1 MTIDEM
7 IAKKKEYGFSCEY
20 IADKSRVP
28 LSTVQKIFSK
38 ITTAPRRKTL
48 EALWA
53 VFAQAEN
60 TNRHNK
66 IKGCS
71 EDLVLEDGTELNCVR
86 EDASDYGSVDGS
98 SALKVRYLSKEDNTK
113 TLDDYL
119 ALPEGTRVE
128 LIDGVFYDMASPV
141 LVHQRISGLIF
152 ATINNYIAANKGSCV
167 PFDAPTDVQLDCDNK
182 TIVQPDILV
191 VCNRD
196 KLQGHRV
203 VGAPDFIVEVLSPSN
218 WHHDVVRKLRKYK
231 NAGVREYWI
240 VNPENLTVLV
250 YDFSKSDMVTEYS
263 FNDEV
268 PINIW
273 DGKCKINFKEIFEQ
287 ISFML

>member
-7 IAKKKEYGFSCEY
+7 ISKKKEYGFSCEY
-20 IADKSRVP
+20 IAEKSGVP

-48 EALWA
+48 EALWNI
-53 VFAQAEN
+53 FEQAEN
-60 TNRHNK
+60 ET
-66 IKGCS
+66 G
-71 EDLVLEDGTELNCVR
+71 LNYVC
-86 EDASDYGSVDGS
+86 EDAGGYGSVDGS
-98 SALKVRYLSKEDNTK
+98 SALKVRYLGKADNTK

-128 LIDGVFYDMASPV
+128 MIDGVFYDMASPV

-152 ATINNYIAANKGSCV
+152 NKINNFILSNKGSCV

-182 TIVQPDILV
+182 TIVQPDVFV
-191 VCNRD
+191 VCDRD
-196 KLQGHRV
+196 KLQGPRV

-250 YDFSKSDMVTEYS
+250 YDFSKSDMATEYS

-273 DGKCKINFKEIFEQ
+273 DGNCKINFKEIFEQ
-287 ISFML
+287 IEFML